1 MFAPPWPP
9 ELRAEREALSLI
21 HWLRDQAKPQSE
33 WLAAIAA
40 DQTLTELRRGG
51 PTRPPIRPRME
62 AVGWDSVPTV
72 LPGRNM

>member
-1 MFAPPWPP
+1 MLWE

-21 HWLRDQAKPQSE
+21 HSLRDQDKPQSE

-62 AVGWDSVPTV
+62 IAQGLAIQT
-72 LPGRNM
+72 LPPNASF